1 MAAFCQLADKNILIL
16 FDHELRW
23 RLRRDVQTRQQT
35 TKIPQIPEVNKIQI
49 SMDLKLRSD
58 NDDYVFD

>member
-1 MAAFCQLADKNILIL
+1 M
-16 FDHELRW
+16 RR
-23 RLRRDVQTRQQT
+23 RLRRDEIQNLQTNQSQSDN
-35 TKIPQIPEVNKIQI
+35 KIPQIPQVNKIQI